1 VSGIGRASPT
11 RKFIEVIEGRDV
23 PRHLVAGATVGGLIG
38 RGEGGREVGFGIS
51 HKEKSVK

>member
-1 VSGIGRASPT
+1 MGLDRASPT

-23 PRHLVAGATVGGLIG
+23 PRHLVAGATVGGLRG
-38 RGEGGREVGFGIS
+38 RGKGGREVGFGIS